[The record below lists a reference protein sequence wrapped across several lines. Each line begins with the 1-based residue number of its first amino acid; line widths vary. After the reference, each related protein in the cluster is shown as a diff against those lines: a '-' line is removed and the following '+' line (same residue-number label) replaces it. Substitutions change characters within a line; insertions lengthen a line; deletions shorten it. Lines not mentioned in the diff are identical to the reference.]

1 MRPKLGA
8 CLDHEE
14 EGDTTMHAS
23 PRLPVLDRRRFHK
36 LAATA
41 ALLALTAAP
50 AFAAFPDKPLRI
62 VVPFAP
68 GGGTDAIT
76 RTLAIGMAQ
85 ALGQPV
91 IVDNK
96 PGAGTIIGSDA
107 VAKSAPD
114 GYTLVMATF
123 AHAVN

>member
-1 MRPKLGA
+1 MPTFTPFRALALSLIALAPLA
-8 CLDHEE
+8 
-14 EGDTTMHAS
+14 
-23 PRLPVLDRRRFHK
+23 P
-36 LAATA
+36 LAAR
-41 ALLALTAAP
+41 
-50 AFAAFPDKPLRI
+50 AAFPDKPLRI

-76 RTLAIGMAQ
+76 RSLGIGMSE

-96 PGAGTIIGSDA
+96 PGAGTIIGSEF

-123 AHAVN
+123 AHAVNPGL